1 MTLCILLKEAL
12 SPDLVQVRTVTYKSI
27 SFVERYNAQLKVE
40 HLILNANGFDAILLL
55 FNSFPSD
62 FFYTESVQGLF
73 GPLEISDSRQLEA
86 ISFKLGMY
94 LGPTGHSNFQNFN
107 NVGTISSMPKET
119 NDRMG

>member
-55 FNSFPSD
+55 FNLFPSD
-62 FFYTESVQGLF
+62 FFTPNPCRGFLVPF
-73 GPLEISDSRQLEA
+73 RSRILD
-86 ISFKLGMY
+86 
-94 LGPTGHSNFQNFN
+94 N
-107 NVGTISSMPKET
+107 
-119 NDRMG
+119 